1 MFGRV
6 RGARVVGEALRQNA
20 SQLRYWVSSYIG
32 LAGFTV
38 LTGFGMKGLRYVERH
53 CDFAKFVC
61 RKMVNL

>member
-38 LTGFGMKGLRYVERH
+38 LTGVWDEGVEI
-53 CDFAKFVC
+53 C
-61 RKMVNL
+61 